1 MDTKYSLTTLLNNL
15 LKLQNNGY
23 QIITKLSDVVSSN
36 SDTVEVDV
44 MDSTG
49 TIQKVYVPSYGALKN
64 QMVQMEQNLKSLSAV
79 GDSSTSVQLSDG
91 SFRKILVSSLLK
103 EAEDVQ
109 TMPVPTTFNKKENW
123 FFESFLNPLL
133 YVSFNLTGQV
143 KYETEKIEVA
153 RYILNLDN
161 PTKLKLFNSRFASKS
176 NIKFAD
182 FSKILI
188 DNGITYFLDKDVVD
202 MPPRTLRYS
211 GKYTVTNVYDDT
223 LTTTVNGANV
233 QNRVLRVQLDRL
245 TYDDNQSKY
254 LGTQSLKIGDSLVV
268 NSGRQNTRYEILN
281 VDSSKRTVAVKLIEG
296 FDPIS
301 IGKDVLSF
309 YGEDKSDV
317 FANVSIG
324 FNEYC
329 VIFVK
334 PIDPDSRIQSVNWSP
349 GVGLYTNNLKIIDPN
364 TGNSTALSTFYQ
376 NEVVDFGA
384 YLYSTVKDKTPPSTF
399 AVQPDAPLVS
409 AGNFQV
415 LPINEHITSR
425 GDSIK
430 VKSLQSDKLRVQSQ
444 LSALDKSIVE
454 AKTKVQTTK
463 YSSQKL
469 QDTDYNKLSR
479 LVDNRKTQSS
489 LYTSIVEDIT
499 SLSTAT
505 AINDTPKYRV
515 RGFFPLPTPK
525 TSDRT
530 EPQEV
535 IQFVTQYR
543 YVKKDGSANQPQ
555 QIQFIDNNGGTRR
568 GTFSTWS
575 EYKSPLRKRDIH
587 PISRRA
593 YWAEENVENSDA
605 ININQIDFPIQ
616 SGESI
621 EFRVKSI
628 SEAGWPVTTIESDW
642 SEIVRI
648 DFPAEFESIPNTKDI
663 VEQAKMDQI
672 RVQVQSDLVNM
683 NLDKVS
689 QQTLTQ
695 NGKFFTS
702 DAIHVASG
710 FLTPENNII
719 TLFDKLNSMDL
730 EIQNLRSLIANAKG
744 AISIVIVDDAGL
756 EYSVEK
762 NSTVKLFA
770 GNYRDQVASLPIKKG
785 VIISKNYFIK
795 ISNQAASVLELY
807 SRMFGSRY
815 SIINSSNSADSTY
828 SSNELDYNKLRRY
841 DYVPLGLSNPDSNDV
856 STYGF
861 IRNTPYQSTQ
871 VMGQF
876 MNSRY
881 TSVNGTRSLY
891 SPVGATT
898 GYQILDI
905 SSVPVTSY
913 TQMEWTTDLNA
924 LAGFTA
930 GNPTSDFIWA
940 GGVGATTVLPYSN
953 PAMPAQLTNN
963 IQVHINHPDIQNWIT
978 SGAGSTATTNALV
991 SSYVR
996 NSKLGNIIKGSVGSD
1011 TQSAYFKDPSLP
1023 VSANTCKVGFDSHD
1037 QFLLGPKSVGAYL
1050 FVNPNSHVD
1059 MRVDGSDAISYKDVK
1074 FGNTNSISIPVT
1086 FQYRMTDYFGVGDT
1100 GLGNVKGD
1108 PSSNSGTNLEYTKT
1122 IGIDVYPNPLDK
1134 ERFSFDIEVSARYY
1148 SKSVITKDIPSRT
1161 FETALD
1167 DLTKTIKVVT
1177 PATSRDQAFKNG
1189 SYSSSMYE

>member
-49 TIQKVYVPSYGALKN
+49 TIQKVYIPSYGALKN
-64 QMVQMEQNLKSLSAV
+64 QMVQMENNIKSLTAV

-103 EAEDVQ
+103 EAEDIQ

-153 RYILNLDN
+153 RYILNLDT
-161 PTKLKLFNSRFASKS
+161 PAKLKLFNSRFSAKS

-188 DNGITYFLDKDVVD
+188 DYGITFFLDKDVVD

-211 GKYTVTNVYDDT
+211 GKYTVTNVFDDT
-223 LTTTVNGANV
+223 LTSIINGASV
-233 QNRVLRVQLDRL
+233 QNRVLRVQLDKL
-245 TYDDNQSKY
+245 TYNDNQSKY
-254 LGTQSLKIGDSLVV
+254 LGTQSLKIGDSLVI
-268 NSGRQNTRYEILN
+268 NSGRQNTRFEILQ
-281 VDSSKRTVAVKLIEG
+281 VDASTRTVAVKLIEG
-296 FDPIS
+296 FDNIT
-301 IGKDVLSF
+301 IGKDVLTF

-349 GVGLYTNNLKIIDPN
+349 GVGLYTNSLRIIDPA
-364 TGNSTALSTFYQ
+364 TGNSMALSTFYQ

-399 AVQPDAPLVS
+399 AVQPTPPLVS
-409 AGNFQV
+409 TGNFQV
-415 LPINEHITSR
+415 LPINDHITSS
-425 GDSIK
+425 GNAIK
-430 VKSLQSDKLRVQSQ
+430 IKSLQSDKLRVQSQ
-444 LSALDKSIVE
+444 LTALDKSITEV
-454 AKTKVQTTK
+454 KTKVQTTK

-469 QDTDYNKLSR
+469 QDTDNSKLSK
-479 LVDNRKTQSS
+479 LVDDRSTNSS
-489 LYTSIVEDIT
+489 LHASIVEDIT
-499 SLSTAT
+499 KLSTVKSIDT
-505 AINDTPKYRV
+505 APKYRV
-515 RGFFPLPTPK
+515 RGFFPMPVAQK
-525 TSDRT
+525 SDRT

-555 QIQFIDNNGGTRR
+555 QLQFVDNNGVVRR
-568 GTFSTWS
+568 GTFSTWN
-575 EYKSPLRKRDIH
+575 EYKSPVRKRDIN
-587 PISRRA
+587 PTSRKA
-593 YWAEENVENSDA
+593 YWAVEDVENADA

-616 SGESI
+616 AGESI

-628 SEAGWPVTTIESDW
+628 SEAGWPVTTIESEW

-648 DFPAEFESIPNTKDI
+648 DFPAEFESIPDTKDI
-663 VEQAKMDQI
+663 LEQAKMDQI
-672 RVQVQSDLVNM
+672 RVQVKSDLTNM

-695 NGKFFTS
+695 NGKFFTT

-730 EIQNLRSLIANAKG
+730 EIQNLRGLIANAKG
-744 AISIVIVDDAGL
+744 AISVIIVDDAGQ
-756 EYSVEK
+756 EYSVQK
-762 NSTVKLFA
+762 NSTVRLFA

-795 ISNQAASVLELY
+795 ISNEAASFLELY
-807 SRMFGSRY
+807 SRMYGSRF
-815 SIINSSNSADSTY
+815 SVVNSSNTLEPTNLTY
-828 SSNELDYNKLRRY
+828 SNSDVDYNRLRRY
-841 DYVPLGLSNPDSNDV
+841 DYVPLGLSNPDANDV
-856 STYGF
+856 LNYGF

-876 MNSRY
+876 INSRY
-881 TSVNGTRSLY
+881 TSVDGTRALY
-891 SPVGATT
+891 SAIDGAASS
-898 GYQILDI
+898 YQILDL
-905 SSVPVTSY
+905 SGNLVSTS
-913 TQMEWTTDLNA
+913 TQLEWTTNLSTLTG
-924 LAGFTA
+924 LAN
-930 GNPTSDFIWA
+930 GNPTTDFIWK
-940 GGVGATTVLPYSN
+940 GGTGLSDVVSYSL
-953 PAMPAQLTNN
+953 AAVQSALINN
-963 IQVHINHPDIQNWIT
+963 IQVHVKHPDIADWIAT
-978 SGAGSTATTNALV
+978 GVTPLTINSTTVPSL
-991 SSYVR
+991 VR
-996 NSKLGNIIKGSVGSD
+996 NSILGNIVKGSTGSN
-1011 TQSAYFKDPSLP
+1011 TQNAYYKDPSSLI
-1023 VSANTCKVGFDSHD
+1023 NCKIGFDVND

-1050 FVNPNSHVD
+1050 FINPNSHID
-1059 MRVDGSDAISYKDVK
+1059 MRVNGDDAISYKDIK
-1074 FGNTNSISIPVT
+1074 FGNTNSISIPIT
-1086 FQYRMTDYFGVGDT
+1086 FQYRMTDYFGVGDL

-1108 PSSNSGTNLEYTKT
+1108 PTSNSGTNLEYTKT
-1122 IGIDVYPNPLDK
+1122 IGIDIYPNPLDK
-1134 ERFSFDIEVSARYY
+1134 ERFSFDVEVTARYY

-1177 PATSRDQAFKNG
+1177 PTTSRDQTIRSG
-1189 SYSSSMYE
+1189 SSTSK